1 MKFQVELLRS
11 FPQRFLLQ
19 PYPLPGDFPVNR
31 IRSGESV
38 NVAILFYPYVSI
50 NEARSTAATSSL
62 ATTVIEVRSLVVN

>member
-19 PYPLPGDFPVNR
+19 PYRLQEISLLIEYVLVKVLMSR
-31 IRSGESV
+31 YC
-38 NVAILFYPYVSI
+38 FYLCDI

-62 ATTVIEVRSLVVN
+62 ATTVIDVFARR